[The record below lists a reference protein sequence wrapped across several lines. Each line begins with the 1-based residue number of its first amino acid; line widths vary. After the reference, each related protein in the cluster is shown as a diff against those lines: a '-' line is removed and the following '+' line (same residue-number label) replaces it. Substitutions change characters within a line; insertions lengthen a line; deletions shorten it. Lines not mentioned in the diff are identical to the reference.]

1 MRIPILLALLLQASS
16 SFAAGYAEFVHGRST
31 IRVPRSAT
39 QSGADEMRWRLHS
52 QRRPEAMDIRK
63 ETFELIVPKEYSHQK
78 SYGLFIWISSGDKPN
93 VPRSWL
99 PILAQHK
106 LICVAANKSGNRR
119 NIFDRMRMAID
130 VNHHLRSAFNI
141 DPQRVHI
148 SGFSGGARV
157 SSMLGVC
164 YADMFPR
171 TIPFMGVN
179 YYQQVPAGKDRVFNP
194 SYIPDD
200 QVLLIAKRNCR
211 FVLVTG
217 EKDFNRINTK
227 SMYEHGFKKDG
238 FRFVRYVEVP
248 KLAHRLPD
256 ATQLDG
262 ILKLIDSK

>member
-1 MRIPILLALLLQASS
+1 MRGFPFLVFICLATSTM
-16 SFAAGYAEFVHGRST
+16 AAGYSEFVRGKST
-31 IRVPRSAT
+31 IRVPQAAV
-39 QSGADEMRWRLHS
+39 QSGANEMRWRLGS
-52 QRRPEAMDIRK
+52 QRRPEALDIRK
-63 ETFELIVPKEYSHQK
+63 ETFELIIPKDYSHQK
-78 SYGLFIWISSGDKPN
+78 SYGLFIWISPSDKPN
-93 VPRSWL
+93 IPSAWL
-99 PILAQHK
+99 TILAKHK
-106 LICVAANKSGNRR
+106 LICIAAKKSGNRR

-130 VNHHLRSAFNI
+130 VNHHMRSTFNI

-148 SGFSGGARV
+148 SGFSGGGRV

-194 SYIPDD
+194 SYIPDE

-217 EKDFNRINTK
+217 EKDFNRVNTK
-227 SMYEHGFKKDG
+227 SMYENGFQKDG

-256 ATQLDG
+256 AKRFDR
-262 ILKLIDSK
+262 ILQLIDAK